1 MAVRYAPNASAGKY
15 TIKRLL
21 NTGNFAISYEAVDA
35 SGKKVFLKQYKSPSL
50 MVSWYEAYKRHQ
62 LALKSRISKN
72 QQLAER
78 TYEFIDMYEHKNA
91 FIQVYGFIEGGQDLK
106 QYLDSGEMSS
116 AQRFTFASLLL
127 FTLKLFHE
135 AGIVHTDLKPDNV
148 YLMPRPEIRMGYNL
162 KLIDFDFTVL
172 DDKSSP
178 WDKKLAKDGQNYCGT
193 PRYMSP
199 EHLKGEIPQAKSDVF
214 TAAIM
219 CYELLTANGHPFPED
234 DVAYKDAVLGGRIPE
249 PKFIVA
255 PDAALNEFGAMLKKA
270 LSPNISARPNVGD
283 LQKSLLKCRTL
294 FTEGK
299 PSPPPPPKDPPGPK
313 PPEPPPPKDPS
324 GPKPPEPTPEPPKP
338 PAPMPEPPKPPEPKK
353 TTSLVKLGLSMQGKT
368 DIDWF
373 KTSSS
378 FGSHTDVKAVMDF
391 RVYCSGCQFRLRREG
406 SDWYM
411 DPAPTPPKN
420 MVLLNGEELLESRK
434 LSAGDVISLG
444 SRKDPSKRNIE
455 PMVVHLET

>member
-1 MAVRYAPNASAGKY
+1 MAVRYPPNASAGKY

-21 NTGNFAISYEAVDA
+21 NTGNFAISYEAADP

-50 MVSWYEAYKRHQ
+50 MVSWYEAYKQHQ
-62 LALKSRISKN
+62 RALKSRISGDP
-72 QQLAER
+72 QLSER

-106 QYLDSGEMSS
+106 QYLESGEMSP

-127 FTLKLFHE
+127 FTLKLFHG

-172 DDKSSP
+172 DDKPSP
-178 WDKKLAKDGQNYCGT
+178 WDRKLAKDGQNYCGT

-199 EHLKGEIPQAKSDVF
+199 EHLKGEIPRARSDVF

-234 DVAYKDAVLGGRIPE
+234 DAEYKEAVLGARIPE

-255 PDAALNEFGAMLKKA
+255 PDVALNEFGAMLKKA
-270 LSPNISARPNVGD
+270 LSPNISDRPDVGD

-299 PSPPPPPKDPPGPK
+299 PPPKPTPTPEPEPKPTPPEPKPTPTPGPEPKPTPTPTPPPPP
-313 PPEPPPPKDPS
+313 PPEPPAS
-324 GPKPPEPTPEPPKP
+324 
-338 PAPMPEPPKPPEPKK
+338 
-353 TTSLVKLGLSMQGKT
+353 SLSRVKLGLSMQGGT

-373 KTSSS
+373 RTSSS
-378 FGSHTDVKAVMDF
+378 FGSHTDVKAVTSF
-391 RVYCSGCQFRLRREG
+391 RVFCSGCQFQLRRDG
-406 SDWYM
+406 ADWYM
-411 DPAPTPPKN
+411 EPAPTPPKN